1 MAFNIIQLITK
12 IVITIIIITII
23 VVIIIII
30 IIIIMTVIT
39 IINNNN
45 IEIIFSDALRAK
57 QKLRQGP
64 FAKTL
69 YG

>member
-1 MAFNIIQLITK
+1 
-12 IVITIIIITII
+12 
-23 VVIIIII
+23 
-30 IIIIMTVIT
+30 MTVIT

-45 IEIIFSDALRAK
+45 TEIIFSDALRAK

-64 FAKTL
+64 LAKTL

>member
-1 MAFNIIQLITK
+1 
-12 IVITIIIITII
+12 
-23 VVIIIII
+23 
-30 IIIIMTVIT
+30 MTVIT

-45 IEIIFSDALRAK
+45 TEIIFSDALSAK